1 MAAFLGALFFVPLS
15 SVAAEPPAPSPAEA
29 AALGRLENEWIRAVR
44 ERDFAA
50 LERLLAPDF
59 AFTVAV
65 AGKPLSTI
73 DRDAYV
79 ARARGY
85 TVRESRFDE
94 IVVRLHG
101 DVAVVTARYVQK
113 AALHG
118 RDRSAEFVLT
128 DTWVRRGATWVAVA
142 RTSSRPE
149 HPAS

>member
-1 MAAFLGALFFVPLS
+1 MTAFLGVLFFAPRPS
-15 SVAAEPPAPSPAEA
+15 MAAEPKAPDPAEA
-29 AALGRLENEWIRAVR
+29 AELGRLENEWIRAVR

-65 AGKPLSTI
+65 AGKPLTTI
-73 DRDAYV
+73 DRGAYV
-79 ARARGY
+79 TRAKGY
-85 TVRESRFDE
+85 AIRESRFDE
-94 IVVRLHG
+94 VVVRLHG
-101 DVAVVTARYVQK
+101 EVAVVTCRYVQK